1 MIHPGIKP
9 VATHTPRGRDDLRVV
24 RIQPRDPSWHKAS
37 RYAHSAGG
45 TTSASSALQPRHPS
59 WHKASRYESLS
70 SLKPVP
76 SLAQRAPSSVTL
88 RFAQGKPSVHHLRT
102 VVLRQPS
109 SLSSQVSALSP
120 QPSALSSLKPQPS
133 ALKSQPSALKPQPSS
148 LSSLSPQPSALSSL
162 SPLSIPRSAQNQAHT
177 IEPQVRLG
185 DMPRH
190 IGDHIFGNLDLLLT
204 HIRVHLTQL
213 L

>member
-1 MIHPGIKP
+1 
-9 VATHTPRGRDDLRVV
+9 VSSAL
-24 RIQPRDPSWHKAS
+24 QPRDPSWHKAS
-37 RYAHSAGG
+37 RYPHSAGG
-45 TTSASSALQPRHPS
+45 TTSASSAFNPAIHPGI
-59 WHKASRYESLS
+59 KAVATNPSALS
-70 SLKPVP
+70 SLFLHLPRGHPVQSP
-76 SLAQRAPSSVTL
+76 FASLRANL
-88 RFAQGKPSVHHLRT
+88 RFTIFALSCFVSPQVSALKS
-102 VVLRQPS
+102 QPS
-109 SLSSQVSALSP
+109 SLSP
-120 QPSALSSLKPQPS
+120 QPSALKSQLSQPS

>member
-1 MIHPGIKP
+1 VSSAFNPAIHPGIKP

-24 RIQPRDPSWHKAS
+24 RIQPRDPSWHK
-37 RYAHSAGG
+37 G
-45 TTSASSALQPRHPS
+45 
-59 WHKASRYESLS
+59 SRYESLS

-109 SLSSQVSALSP
+109 SLSSQVSALKSQPSSLSP
-120 QPSALSSLKPQPS
+120 QPSALKSQLSQPS

>member
-1 MIHPGIKP
+1 VSSAFNPAIHPGIKP

-37 RYAHSAGG
+37 RYPHSAGG
-45 TTSASSALQPRHPS
+45 TTSASSAFNPAIHPGIKPVATNPS
-59 WHKASRYESLS
+59 ALS
-70 SLKPVP
+70 SLFLHLPRGHPVQSP
-76 SLAQRAPSSVTL
+76 FASLRANL
-88 RFAQGKPSVHHLRT
+88 RFTIFALSCFVSPQVSALKS
-102 VVLRQPS
+102 QPS
-109 SLSSQVSALSP
+109 ALKPQLSQVSALSALSP
-120 QPSALSSLKPQPS
+120 QPSALSSLSPQLS
-133 ALKSQPSALKPQPSS
+133 ALL
-148 LSSLSPQPSALSSL
+148 SL